1 MDKYRFREVREEYN
15 KQNRDKGI
23 EITQEDMAYKC
34 GAGKSTISRIEKG
47 EIEPSINVLLKYADE
62 FNVSTDYLLRYTNA
76 KNPEHRTVSHELG
89 LSDEAI
95 ETLKFIKENA
105 AYEEYDIAAF
115 LSAFVGSGETTFR
128 FFDDL
133 MNLMSAEYGLSKY
146 NPPTGIEK
154 QKYSDKLV
162 QDMAN
167 RIQEY
172 VKYDIQ
178 PELERVVKQCYEA
191 AERSELYVHNQFDAG
206 EKQQE

>member
-15 KQNRDKGI
+15 KQNRNKGI
-23 EITQEDMAYKC
+23 EITQEDMAHKC

-95 ETLKFIKENA
+95 ETLKFVKDNA
-105 AYEEYDIAAF
+105 AYEDYDILAF
-115 LSAFVGSGETTFR
+115 LNGFLGGGVATFR

-133 MNLMSAEYGLSKY
+133 MNLMSAEYGFSKY
-146 NPPTGIEK
+146 NDETEREK
-154 QKYSDKLV
+154 MRYSLKLS
-162 QDMAN
+162 QDMTG
-167 RIQEY
+167 RTMEY
-172 VKYDIQ
+172 IKCDVMPQ
-178 PELERVVKQCYEA
+178 LERVVKQCYEA
-191 AERSELYVHNQFDAG
+191 AERSELYVHNQSDAG
-206 EKQQE
+206 EGQQE